1 MDVGKLI
8 MYVIATTILVCTAMV
23 LVFEGVDAMPFNW
36 IGLIGAAIFF
46 LAALAM
52 TRLPTGHE

>member
-23 LVFEGVDAMPFNW
+23 LVFKGIDAMPFNW
-36 IGLIGAAIFF
+36 VGLVGAVLFF
-46 LAALAM
+46 AAALGM
-52 TRLPTGHE
+52 TRLPAEHE